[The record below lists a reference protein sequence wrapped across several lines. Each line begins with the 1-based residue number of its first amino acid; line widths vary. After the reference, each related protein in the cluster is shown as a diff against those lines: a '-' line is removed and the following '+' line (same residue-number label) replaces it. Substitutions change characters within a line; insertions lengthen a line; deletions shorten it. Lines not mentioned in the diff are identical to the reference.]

1 MPRLLGL
8 AGRSVYQRTG
18 GSSGFAPDWQS
29 TKETINSPFLLKV
42 KQIVAI
48 ATWFARQFCTRE
60 RMPMRTFG
68 SARRGSQ
75 AGHSPRCTVSFLN
88 GERDA
93 LGIRSRI
100 LVERRVWGLLGTL
113 EARSRTNSLA
123 RTEASWLS
131 TAEDQ
136 RLAKH
141 SRKLRHASQ
150 AGRRRFESGRPLLN
164 ILAEWL
170 PVPAADSACGNASH
184 SRAQSFAAFE
194 RAAT

>member
-75 AGHSPRCTVSFLN
+75 AGQSPRCTVSFSN

-93 LGIRSRI
+93 LG
-100 LVERRVWGLLGTL
+100 
-113 EARSRTNSLA
+113 
-123 RTEASWLS
+123 
-131 TAEDQ
+131 
-136 RLAKH
+136 H
-141 SRKLRHASQ
+141 P
-150 AGRRRFESGRPLLN
+150 RPE
-164 ILAEWL
+164 I
-170 PVPAADSACGNASH
+170 G
-184 SRAQSFAAFE
+184 
-194 RAAT
+194 